1 LYDEELKGSAPSK
14 SPPPQAERL
23 ANTQNLIIE
32 AHSAKVTLQL
42 MKLKSEILNPKSKIG
57 SSLPVMEHFYTLQGE
72 GFHQGKA
79 AYFIRLGGCDVGC
92 VWCDVKDSWD
102 AEKHPKLTIESL
114 KLKVKETPAE
124 IVVITG
130 GEPLMHDLDE
140 LTNELQAAGLRTNI
154 ETSGAHSLSGSW
166 DWICLSPKKFK
177 APLPGIIPLANE
189 LKIVVFNKSDFDW
202 AEKYAALVSPSCK
215 LFLQPEWD
223 KAAEITPLIIEYIK
237 AHPQWELSLQIHK
250 YINVP

>member
-1 LYDEELKGSAPSK
+1 MLICQCANFAVERKFVFTKVK
-14 SPPPQAERL
+14 SE
-23 ANTQNLIIE
+23 IIN
-32 AHSAKVTLQL
+32 
-42 MKLKSEILNPKSKIG
+42 LKSEIDT
-57 SSLPVMEHFYTLQGE
+57 SLPVMEDFYTLQGE

-102 AEKHPKLTIESL
+102 AEKHPKMKVESL
-114 KLKVKETPAE
+114 KLKVKKTPAE

-130 GEPLMHDLDE
+130 GEPLMHDLTE
-140 LTNELQAAGLRTNI
+140 LTKELQAAGLKTNI
-154 ETSGAHSLSGSW
+154 ETSGAHPLSGSW

-177 APLPGIIPLANE
+177 APLPEIIPLANE
-189 LKIVVFNKSDFDW
+189 LKIVVFNKSDLDW